1 LGEAARL
8 VMDRQRLSRD
18 EDMMAKNSTM
28 PNEPT
33 AHEMTHHVR
42 DYSRFTTMVKW
53 GGLAAFIIAFIVV
66 VFVL

>member
-1 LGEAARL
+1 
-8 VMDRQRLSRD
+8 
-18 EDMMAKNSTM
+18 MAKNSTM